1 MRSVAPRALGS
12 KMHRLKVALVQC
24 LPPSEVGAAFELAE
38 DICRSAKDNEADLV
52 LFPEMWSDGYA
63 FFDPSEA
70 GAHER
75 WQRRAISDDS
85 RYMRRIGELAREL
98 GIAICM
104 TYLRKTDAAPENAL
118 ILFDRFGVEI
128 LQYSKVH
135 ICSFELE
142 GHCRAGTEF
151 KVASLDTVAGE
162 VMIGVMICF
171 DREFPESARVLGL
184 KGAEVVLVPNSCNLD
199 EPRIAQFKSRAF
211 ENKFAMAMANYPAP
225 KHNGSS
231 IVVSNVFYNEEEEAQ
246 DPVIALAGREEVIL
260 FGEIDIDAVRLYR
273 NAAIWDLRYRQPS
286 AYSGI
291 VAEFEPPKNDRFK
304 PGIPKPKLTSQAIK

>member
-1 MRSVAPRALGS
+1 
-12 KMHRLKVALVQC
+12 MHKLKVALVQC
-24 LPPSEVGAAFELAE
+24 LPASEVAAAFARAE
-38 DICRSAKDNEADLV
+38 DICRSAKGNAADLV

-75 WQRRAISDDS
+75 WQLKAIPDDS
-85 RYMRRIGELAREL
+85 RYINRMGELAREL

-104 TYLRKTDAAPENAL
+104 TYLRKTEAAPENAL
-118 ILFDRFGVEI
+118 ILFDRFGTEV
-128 LQYSKVH
+128 LKYSKVH
-135 ICSFELE
+135 ICSFEVE

-151 KVASLDTVAGE
+151 KVAPLDTVAGE
-162 VMIGVMICF
+162 VMVGAMICF
-171 DREFPESARVLGL
+171 DREFPESARVLAL
-184 KGAEVVLVPNSCNLD
+184 QGAEVVLVPNSCNLD

-211 ENKFAMAMANYPAP
+211 ENKFAMAMANYPSP

-246 DPVIALAGREEVIL
+246 DPVIALAGCEEQIL

-273 NAAIWDLRYRQPS
+273 NSAIWDPRYRQPS
-286 AYSGI
+286 AYSCI
-291 VAEFEPPKNDRFK
+291 AAEFEAPEIDRFK
-304 PGIPKPKLTSQAIK
+304 PRIPRPKFTSQASY